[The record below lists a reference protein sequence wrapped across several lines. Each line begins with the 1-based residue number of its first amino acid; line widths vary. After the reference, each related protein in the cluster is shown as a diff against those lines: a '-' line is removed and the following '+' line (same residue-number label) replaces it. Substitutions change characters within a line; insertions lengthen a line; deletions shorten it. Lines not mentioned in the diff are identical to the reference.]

1 MARLPM
7 RAKHQRPDGTPV
19 VMCETANFLHLDEAA
34 HGLALI
40 YAHKGTVLQGEPAVR
55 DGLMRVVVEQPAG
68 EPDPDRV
75 AGYRQVVQRLRKR
88 FLRYA
93 WDAAGVLRPVVKLGL
108 DQDQATHVRVD
119 TPTYFSEV
127 EAARALALVHEGF
140 PQGVRVGRMTCEH
153 GLHRAARDRVWLR
166 GDEPDE
172 DAVVEFRR
180 LLREFEVF

>member
-19 VMCETANFLHLDEAA
+19 VLCETANFLHLDEAA
-34 HGLALI
+34 AGLALI

-55 DGLMRVVVEQPAG
+55 DGLMRVVVEQPDG

-75 AGYRQVVQRLRKR
+75 SGYRAVVQRLRKR
-88 FLRYA
+88 FLRYT
-93 WDAAGVLRPVVKLGL
+93 WDEAGVLRPTVKLGL
-108 DQDQATHVRVD
+108 DQEQATHVRVD

-153 GLHRAARDRVWLR
+153 GLHEAARKQVWR
-166 GDEPDE
+166 RTEEPDAE
-172 DAVVEFRR
+172 AVSRFRQ
-180 LLREFEVF
+180 LLRDFEVF